1 MLPRYASVA
10 GLSLL
15 ITFSLFFAMQALI
28 AMDELELPP
37 PTEPWSI
44 GFERVIEDTE
54 VQETIRAPE
63 RPTPPETPPALID
76 FSVPS
81 VGPGNLI
88 AVLGPVEPEPTS
100 ADTLAFRRD
109 SDAVP
114 IVRVEPTYPARMAA
128 RGIEGWVELEF
139 SIGKMGNVM
148 SPRVTSS
155 SNPGFDRAALRAV
168 RGWKYNPKI
177 EDGEA
182 VARDG
187 IRVRLSFSL
196 NQAST

>member
-1 MLPRYASVA
+1 MAPRYASVA

-28 AMDELELPP
+28 AIEELDLLD

-44 GFERVIEDTE
+44 SFVRVVEDTE
-54 VQETIRAPE
+54 TEEVIRAPE
-63 RPTPPETPPALID
+63 RPTPPEAPPAPLD
-76 FSVPS
+76 LSVPTL
-81 VGPGNLI
+81 GPGTQI
-88 AVLGPVEPEPTS
+88 ALLNPVAPEPTGS
-100 ADTLAFRRD
+100 DALAFRRD

-114 IVRVEPTYPARMAA
+114 IVRVEPTYPARMAS

-139 SIGKMGNVM
+139 SIGKAGNVV

-177 EDGEA
+177 ENGNA
-182 VARDG
+182 VVRDG
-187 IRVRLSFSL
+187 IRVRLSFALDS
-196 NQAST
+196 AST